1 MSTIVSK
8 DNPPVTLKHIKGNG
22 FNAEFS
28 FAGITTI
35 STASAK
41 VYRIDDAD
49 KTQLIGFAVGSGI
62 AISSGNIVTLTK
74 TDASITYPSGWYGF
88 EMTANADG
96 ISQKV
101 IKNSIFIIE

>member
-28 FAGITTI
+28 FNGITTI
-35 STASAK
+35 STATAK

-49 KTQLIGFAVGSGI
+49 KTQLFGFTVGGGI
-62 AISSGNIVTLTK
+62 AITGGNVVTLTK
-74 TDASITYPSGWYGF
+74 ADNAITFPSGWYGF

-96 ISQKV
+96 ITQKV